1 MAASRS
7 GLTAASG
14 HRCLND
20 RSASIA
26 AFATAAAA
34 LPVAVAAITGITAI
48 TAITGI
54 TGIIGITAAIR
65 PAAVAMTSVLPS
77 NEMLAKLPPQSTNTP
92 LLCAA
97 AAPRRSGAQSG
108 K

>member
-26 AFATAAAA
+26 APATVAAAR
-34 LPVAVAAITGITAI
+34 PVAVAAITAIIGIIGIT
-48 TAITGI
+48 
-54 TGIIGITAAIR
+54 GITAAIR
-65 PAAVAMTSVLPS
+65 PAAVAVISVLPS
-77 NEMLAKLPPQSTNTP
+77 NEMLAKSPPQ
-92 LLCAA
+92 
-97 AAPRRSGAQSG
+97 
-108 K
+108 

>member
-26 AFATAAAA
+26 APATAAAA
-34 LPVAVAAITGITAI
+34 RPVAVAAITGITGI
-48 TAITGI
+48 TAII
-54 TGIIGITAAIR
+54 GIIGITAAIR
-65 PAAVAMTSVLPS
+65 PAAVAVISVLPS
-77 NEMLAKLPPQSTNTP
+77 NEMLAKSPPQQTNTP

-97 AAPRRSGAQSG
+97 AAPRRIGAHSG